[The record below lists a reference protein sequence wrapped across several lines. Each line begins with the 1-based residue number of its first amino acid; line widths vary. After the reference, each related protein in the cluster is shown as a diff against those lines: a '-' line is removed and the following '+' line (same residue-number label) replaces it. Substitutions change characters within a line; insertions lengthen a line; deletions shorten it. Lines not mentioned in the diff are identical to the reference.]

1 MAVKI
6 SQGVSPMRKLAALF
20 AAAVA
25 VVFFTGAVLAAPPDK
40 TELNKGGKAKGV
52 VAYNHKAHAE
62 KVKDCKT
69 CHHKDAAGKEQGCG
83 TCHGA
88 KTEGKKLSGKEA
100 FHQQCKDCHKKE
112 AKGPQKCDEC
122 HAKK

>member
-1 MAVKI
+1 
-6 SQGVSPMRKLAALF
+6 MRKLAALF

-25 VVFFTGAVLAAPPDK
+25 VVFFTGAVMAAAPDK
-40 TELNKGGKAKGV
+40 LTLNKEGKAKGA
-52 VAYNHKAHAE
+52 VAYNHKAHTE

-69 CHHKDAAGKEQGCG
+69 CHHKDAAGSEQGCG
-83 TCHGA
+83 KCHGD

-112 AKGPQKCDEC
+112 GKGPQKCDEC

>member
-1 MAVKI
+1 
-6 SQGVSPMRKLAALF
+6 MRKLAALV
-20 AAAVA
+20 AVA
-25 VVFFTGAVLAAPPDK
+25 VAMVFFTGAVMAAPPDK
-40 TELNKGGKAKGV
+40 TVLKGETKTKGP

-112 AKGPQKCDEC
+112 GKGPQKCDEC

>member
-1 MAVKI
+1 
-6 SQGVSPMRKLAALF
+6 MRKLAALV
-20 AAAVA
+20 AVA
-25 VVFFTGAVLAAPPDK
+25 VAIVFFTGAVMAAPPDK
-40 TELNKGGKAKGV
+40 MVLKGAAGTKGP

-69 CHHKDAAGKEQGCG
+69 CHHKDAAGKEQTCG
-83 TCHGA
+83 KCHGA
-88 KTEGKKLSGKEA
+88 KTDGKKLSAKEA

-112 AKGPQKCDEC
+112 AKGPQKCDGC